1 MVDDMRNQFEKQL
14 QQLNEDLI
22 SMGALCKEAVA
33 DAMTA
38 LLYSDKQAR
47 QKAFLTEY
55 EIDHKE
61 RDIESLCMKLLLQQQ
76 PVARDLRLISSA
88 LKMITDMERIGDQAS
103 DIAEICGFVDDR
115 EAKSRLHIRDM
126 ADATMRM
133 VTQSIDSYVK
143 RDLNIAK
150 EVVQYDDVVDELF
163 GKVKQELIGMLG
175 SGNIDEKQGEFCID
189 MLMIAKY
196 FERIGDH
203 ATNIA
208 EWVEYSI
215 TGTHLE

>member
-1 MVDDMRNQFEKQL
+1 MRSHFDEQL
-14 QQLNEDLI
+14 ALLNKELI
-22 SMGALCKEAVA
+22 EMGALCEEVIELASRALAEGNKSLAVQIA
-33 DAMTA
+33 PIDA
-38 LLYSDKQAR
+38 Q
-47 QKAFLTEY
+47 
-55 EIDHKE
+55 IDQKE
-61 RDIESLCMKLLLQQQ
+61 RTIESMCLRLLLQQQ
-76 PVARDLRLISSA
+76 PVAKDLRQVSSA
-88 LKMITDMERIGDQAS
+88 LKMISDMERIGDQAS

-115 EAKSRLHIRDM
+115 DAKSRLHIRDM

-150 EVVQYDDVVDELF
+150 EVVQYDDVVDDLF
-163 GKVKQELIGMLG
+163 DKVKQELIGML
-175 SGNIDEKQGEFCID
+175 SAGNNDEKLGEFCID

>member
-1 MVDDMRNQFEKQL
+1 MRIRFE
-14 QQLNEDLI
+14 QQLEQLNIELI
-22 SMGALCKEAVA
+22 KMGALCESAINKANE
-33 DAMTA
+33 A
-38 LLYSDKQAR
+38 LLNVDKNEECVAEV
-47 QKAFLTEY
+47 LGIED
-55 EIDHKE
+55 EINQKE
-61 RDIESLCMKLLLQQQ
+61 RDIEALCMKLLLQQQ
-76 PVARDLRLISSA
+76 PVARDLRQISSA
-88 LKMITDMERIGDQAS
+88 LKMISDMERIGDQAA
-103 DIAEICGFVDDR
+103 DIAEISKYVQVR
-115 EAKSRLHIRDM
+115 QNASKIHIGDM
-126 ADATMRM
+126 AKATTKM
-133 VTQSIDSYVK
+133 VTESIDSYVK